1 MRTIVT
7 GSIAEA
13 VPAPSTA
20 PAPRAAES
28 PVASPRAGRRV
39 GRWVVGVLI
48 AAAVTVGAVQG
59 VRVLRQPPEVDAVA
73 ARVEDVSRMLAVTG
87 RVEAAQT
94 VRVNPQFAGRITEI
108 VRHEGDRV
116 LRGDLLARLA
126 DSSAR
131 SNLVQQEAAL
141 SSRRHD
147 LAQARRDL
155 ARTTVLVAKGATA
168 AAEVESARLLVARA
182 SDDVRR
188 LSAVMKEGR
197 AQLDLLAPFDGT
209 IVRRDG
215 EVGQVV
221 GPESTIFEIATVDAP
236 RVAAE
241 VDERYMRA
249 LRVGL
254 RAEILPVASNEAG
267 VPAKVSY
274 VAQAVDP
281 QTGAGTVRFAY
292 ESAPSRVLVGMSV
305 DVNISIDTRPSAVT
319 IPREAV
325 GGGGDRPFVLLVTDG
340 RVTRR
345 DVTIEDWPAPLVVVR
360 SGLEQGDQILVDPTS
375 AEEGSQVRSTVRPNA
390 L

>member
-1 MRTIVT
+1 MHEGGRGFRRSRLSRRVNAELVTHVGTEPVGRAQLFRDLHRQVLLETTLHVEHRPLVQLGQRLRLELPCFALDLRTLGVTLRADRGILAHGHGQGAGDAPATPSMRL
-7 GSIAEA
+7 A
-13 VPAPSTA
+13 VDTMASSEPSTA
-20 PAPRAAES
+20 A
-28 PVASPRAGRRV
+28 
-39 GRWVVGVLI
+39 
-48 AAAVTVGAVQG
+48 
-59 VRVLRQPPEVDAVA
+59 
-73 ARVEDVSRMLAVTG
+73 
-87 RVEAAQT
+87 
-94 VRVNPQFAGRITEI
+94 
-108 VRHEGDRV
+108 
-116 LRGDLLARLA
+116 
-126 DSSAR
+126 
-131 SNLVQQEAAL
+131 
-141 SSRRHD
+141 RRHTD
-147 LAQARRDL
+147 ALHPAADASRSFLRDV
-155 ARTTVLVAKGATA
+155 RSGA
-168 AAEVESARLLVARA
+168 SADRAPAGADHLLVARA

-249 LRVGL
+249 LRVGM
-254 RAEILPVASNEAG
+254 RAEISPVASNEAG

-292 ESAPSRVLVGMSV
+292 ESAPSQVLVGLSV

-319 IPREAV
+319 IPRESV

-360 SGLEQGDQILVDPTS
+360 AGLEQGDQILVDPTS